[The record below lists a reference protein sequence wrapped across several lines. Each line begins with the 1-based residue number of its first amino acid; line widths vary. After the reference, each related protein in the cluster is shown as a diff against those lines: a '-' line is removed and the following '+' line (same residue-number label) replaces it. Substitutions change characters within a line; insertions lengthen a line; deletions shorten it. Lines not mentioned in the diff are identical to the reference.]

1 MGDIVPLGDENSF
14 MTGTNLRAE
23 VLATVVTLW
32 RYPVKSMMGEQLNAS
47 EVTDRGLLG
56 DRRYALVDRDTGK
69 VASAKDPRKWP
80 TLLAHRATYVEP
92 PAGTDGLPAVRITL
106 PDGRIIR
113 SDDPEADRVL
123 SADLGRDVA
132 LDRSAP
138 EAPSLEEYWPDIEG
152 LDHRDA
158 LTDETMAPG
167 TFFDSGIVHL
177 LTTATLDRLNQ
188 LYPQG
193 RFEVR
198 RFRPNVVVTPTDG
211 QAGFIEDAW
220 VGRSVAIGDEVR
232 LRITKPCQR
241 CVMTTLAQDDLPK
254 DPGILRAAA
263 QHNNVNVGVYAS
275 VERGGLVRRGDEVWL
290 PPS

>member
-1 MGDIVPLGDENSF
+1 MPADAV
-14 MTGTNLRAE
+14 
-23 VLATVVTLW
+23 ATVVALW
-32 RYPVKSMMGEQLNAS
+32 RYPVKSMMGEQLNAV

-56 DRRYALVDRDTGK
+56 DRAYALVDRETGK
-69 VASAKDPRKWP
+69 VASAKFPRKWP

-92 PAGTDGLPAVRITL
+92 PAGADGLPAVRITL
-106 PDGRIIR
+106 PDGRIIQ
-113 SDDPEADRVL
+113 SDDPDADRVL

-158 LTDETMAPG
+158 LTDEAMPPG
-167 TFFDSGIVHL
+167 TFFDLGIVHL
-177 LTTATLDRLNQ
+177 LTTATLDRLRQ
-188 LYPQG
+188 LYPEG

-198 RFRPNVVVTPTDG
+198 RFRPNVVVGPTDG
-211 QAGFIEDAW
+211 EAGFIENEW

-232 LRITKPCQR
+232 LRITQPCPR
-241 CVMTTLAQDDLPK
+241 CVMTTVAQDDLPK
-254 DPGILRAAA
+254 DPGILRTAAR
-263 QHNNVNVGVYAS
+263 HNDVNVGVYAT
-275 VERGGLVRRGDEVWL
+275 VERPGRVRRGDEVWL